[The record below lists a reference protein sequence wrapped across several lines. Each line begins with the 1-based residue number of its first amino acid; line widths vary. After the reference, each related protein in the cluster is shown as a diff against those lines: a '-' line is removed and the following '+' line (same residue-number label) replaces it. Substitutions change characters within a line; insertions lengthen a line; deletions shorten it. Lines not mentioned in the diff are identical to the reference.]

1 MSTIEIVPDL
11 HRAVARGTHGY
22 EISLPRY
29 ATSGHPLT
37 DLLHSANRAL
47 ILRQRSVDSSTLR
60 WQPRMRQAA
69 ARVPGAVGSPG

>member
-47 ILRQRSVDSSTLR
+47 ILQRS
-60 WQPRMRQAA
+60 
-69 ARVPGAVGSPG
+69 VGSPG